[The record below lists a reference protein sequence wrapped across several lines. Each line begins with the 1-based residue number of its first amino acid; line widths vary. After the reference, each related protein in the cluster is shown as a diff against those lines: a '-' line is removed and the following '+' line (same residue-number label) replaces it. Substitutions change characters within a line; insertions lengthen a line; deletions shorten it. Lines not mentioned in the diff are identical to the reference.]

1 MQRSFPRAEEKKKT
15 MTRDTAALLSV
26 SGAEA
31 AAGVRFHWIPGYR
44 ANLSVMQFKQD
55 WRREDE
61 E

>member
-1 MQRSFPRAEEKKKT
+1 VERSFPRAEEKKKT
-15 MTRDTAALLSV
+15 LTIGTAALLSV

-44 ANLSVMQFKQD
+44 ANLSVMQREQD
-55 WRREDE
+55 RRREDE